1 MKINV
6 NYRPSTRT
14 SFNLFYF
21 IRKNPG
27 VPVCDPVSNLS
38 FQVNFFHTRGAS
50 YLNYDKAFRQSLVN
64 RGLRGHFVPFFGVGN
79 ILDRL
84 TFAHNF
90 ETIMKK
96 KNMQENGH
104 DQNPDLN
111 GSINVNTDENIAGDK
126 HLNEPV
132 AEESEAEAL
141 KAQID
146 NLSQQ
151 VSELNDR
158 YLRQAAEFDNFRRR
172 NAKERVEL
180 IQTAGKDV
188 ITDLLVVLDDS
199 ERAQKQMETTNDI
212 NLVKEGVQLVF
223 SKLRNTLS
231 AKGLKPMESIGKEF
245 DADLHEAITQ
255 IDAGEEMQGKVV
267 DEIQKGYYLN
277 DKIIRHAKVVVG
289 R

>member
-1 MKINV
+1 
-6 NYRPSTRT
+6 
-14 SFNLFYF
+14 L
-21 IRKNPG
+21 
-27 VPVCDPVSNLS
+27 C
-38 FQVNFFHTRGAS
+38 
-50 YLNYDKAFRQSLVN
+50 
-64 RGLRGHFVPFFGVGN
+64 VGN
-79 ILDRL
+79 IIDRL
-84 TFAHNF
+84 TFANNF

-104 DQNPDLN
+104 DQNPDV
-111 GSINVNTDENIAGDK
+111 NVSVNENTAGDQ

-132 AEESEAEAL
+132 TEESEVESL

-146 NLSQQ
+146 NLNQQ
-151 VSELNDR
+151 IAELNDR

-199 ERAQKQMETTNDI
+199 DRAQKQMETTDDANV
-212 NLVKEGVQLVF
+212 LKEGVQLVF

-231 AKGLKPMESIGKEF
+231 AKGLKPMDAVGKDF
-245 DADLHEAITQ
+245 NPDLHDAITE
-255 IDAGEEMQGKVV
+255 IDSGAEMKGKIV
-267 DEIQKGYYLN
+267 DEVQKGYYLN